1 MRVLLCGTHPSQ
13 QNGYSR
19 VVFELARR
27 IARRPDDIALT
38 IFGFQRAQGA
48 AGPNDAARALPP
60 NVVVY
65 DAAAAENPKRQGFGE
80 ARIGS
85 YLQLVPQD
93 IVVIYNDLAV
103 TAMLVEDI
111 VRVHG
116 SDKTKRPFKLVS
128 YVDQVYLCQ
137 KRRYLDLLEREFD
150 GIITFTYAWGNVLR
164 SQLRAP
170 NALGW
175 AVMEHGMDATSH
187 YPVTR
192 RLARAYFGI
201 DQTAFVV
208 LNLNRNV
215 PRKRYDH
222 VMTAYAAVAAE
233 VERLE
238 LEATASASAVRQVR
252 FLIGTDLNG
261 WWELPE
267 LFEREFVKRGG
278 SIEAARKYIIG
289 VATPQTLSDRDTNI
303 LHSVADVH
311 VSAADGEGWG
321 LCSFEAAACGVANV
335 ATAVGG
341 VKDYLAGDCAILVE
355 PKWRYYVD
363 NSRDHIGGETE
374 VSDPEDIAAG
384 ILRYYRDEDLRAR
397 HADAGRVHVTTS
409 PKYSWDR
416 LACVFADF
424 CVAVHSMPKK
434 DENGRKI
441 GV

>member
-1 MRVLLCGTHPSQ
+1 MAPPIRVLLCGTHPSQ

-19 VVFELARR
+19 VVYELGRR
-27 IARRPDDIALT
+27 LASRPDDIALT
-38 IFGFQRAQGA
+38 IYGFQRAQNGA
-48 AGPNDAARALPP
+48 AGPNDTTRALPP

-65 DAAAAENPKRQGFGE
+65 DAAAAENPKHLGFGE
-80 ARIGS
+80 SRIGAF
-85 YLQLVPQD
+85 LKLCPQD
-93 IVVIYNDLAV
+93 VVVIYNDLAV
-103 TAMLVEDI
+103 TAMLVQDI
-111 VRVHG
+111 LRVFG
-116 SDKTKRPFKLVS
+116 AEKASRPFKLVS

-137 KRRYLDLLEREFD
+137 KRRYLDMLERDFD
-150 GIITFTYAWGNVLR
+150 GIITFTQAWGDLLR
-164 SQLRAP
+164 DQLASSAP
-170 NALGW
+170 SMKW

-208 LNLNRNV
+208 LNMNRNV

-222 VMTAYAAVAAE
+222 VMTAYASVAAT

-238 LEATASASAVRQVR
+238 ADASSSPEAVRPVR
-252 FLIGTDLNG
+252 FVIGTDMIG
-261 WWELPE
+261 CWELPE

-278 SIEAARKYIIG
+278 RREAARKYLVGI
-289 VATPQTLSDRDTNI
+289 ATPQALTDRDVNI

-321 LCSFEAAACGVANV
+321 LCSFEAAASGVANV

-341 VKDYLAGDCAILVE
+341 VKDFLGPDRAHMVT
-355 PKWRYYVD
+355 PKWHYYVD

-374 VSDPEDIAAG
+374 VSDPEDVAAG

-397 HADAGRVHVTTS
+397 HGAAARAHVTS
-409 PKYSWDR
+409 NPKYSWDR
-416 LACVFADF
+416 LAGVFADF
-424 CVAVHSMPKK
+424 CASLKSLTDK
-434 DENGRKI
+434 S
-441 GV
+441 